1 MQLLFLWYNEQKG
14 GIFMSEIIPF
24 ITLKDCLKA
33 IEYYKEVLDAKLVG
47 EMTMMNNI
55 KGYEKDIYKDM
66 VGHATLSIG
75 GSKIFLNDY
84 SDDNLQK
91 MGNNIQFVL
100 NLADEDSLKSKFY
113 KIAEEGAIIYDLEE
127 VFWGAL
133 FGTVKDK
140 YGIYWQLYY
149 GHK

>member
-1 MQLLFLWYNEQKG
+1 
-14 GIFMSEIIPF
+14 MSEIIPF

-100 NLADEDSLKSKFY
+100 NLEMHFVTLLNWVYTSCQLDLRDMETKKELK
-113 KIAEEGAIIYDLEE
+113 L
-127 VFWGAL
+127 
-133 FGTVKDK
+133 
-140 YGIYWQLYY
+140 
-149 GHK
+149 